1 MSAQS
6 PNGWTP
12 TGMDL
17 NLLMPLR
24 VLLEE
29 RNVSAAAL
37 RLNVSQPTASTFLAK
52 LRRYFDDPLLVRE
65 GNIYRLSPLAM
76 RLKEELPG
84 ALRSLEQ
91 IMRAQSEFNPST
103 SDHEFTILATDYASW
118 RVGTQLL
125 PRLESLAPGIKIR
138 FDHVLPAHVDG
149 APESLKDVDGML
161 LPHGYLAQQPYLD
174 VLLDD
179 WTCLVASDNPHLGER
194 PSREELLAMPWIMTI
209 SGRGAFTPAARQLQI
224 AGIDPVVSTITPNFF
239 VIPSLI
245 EGSNKAALMPGALA
259 RRAVQSSSRLR
270 LVDPPIPLS
279 ALSEAFW
286 WHRDREHEPAHR
298 WFRQQLE
305 LACAPLL
312 RAPSEE
318 F

>member
-1 MSAQS
+1 MSGQS
-6 PNGWTP
+6 SNGWTP
-12 TGMDL
+12 AGMDL
-17 NLLMPLR
+17 NLLLPLA

-29 RNVSAAAL
+29 RNVSAAAI
-37 RLNVSQPTASTFLAK
+37 RLSVSQPTASTFLAK

-65 GNIYRLSPLAM
+65 GNIYTLSPLAL
-76 RLKEELPG
+76 RLKEELPT

-91 IMRAQSEFNPST
+91 IMRAGAEFSPST

-125 PRLESLAPGIKIR
+125 PWLESVAPRIRIR
-138 FDHVLPAHVDG
+138 FDHVLPSHVDG
-149 APESLKDVDGML
+149 APDSLKDVDGML
-161 LPHGYLAQQPYLD
+161 LPHGYLAQQPHVD
-174 VLLDD
+174 VLLDE
-179 WTCLVASDNPHLGER
+179 WACMVASDNPRLGEH
-194 PSREELLAMPWIMTI
+194 PSPQELLAMPWIMTV

-224 AGIDPVVSTITPNFF
+224 AGVDPVVSTITPNFF

-245 EGSNKAALMPGALA
+245 EGSNRAALIPMALA
-259 RRAVQSSSRLR
+259 RRAVQATSGLR
-270 LVDPPIPLS
+270 LVDPPIPLT

-298 WFRQQLE
+298 WFREQLE

-312 RAPSEE
+312 QSPSKE
-318 F
+318 

>member
-1 MSAQS
+1 MDPS
-6 PNGWTP
+6 
-12 TGMDL
+12 GMDL
-17 NLLMPLR
+17 NLLLPLR

-29 RNVSAAAL
+29 RNVSAAAI

-65 GNIYRLSPLAM
+65 GNIYTLSPLAM
-76 RLKEELPG
+76 RLKEELPT
-84 ALRSLEQ
+84 ALRSVEQ
-91 IMRAQSEFNPST
+91 IMGAQSEFTPST

-125 PRLESLAPGIKIR
+125 PWLDSLAPGIRIR
-138 FDHVLPAHVDG
+138 FDHVLPSHVDG
-149 APESLKDVDGML
+149 APDSLKDVDGML
-161 LPHGYLAQQPYLD
+161 LPHGYLAQQPHVD
-174 VLLDD
+174 VLLDE
-179 WTCLVASDNPHLGER
+179 WTCLIASDNPHLGER
-194 PSREELLAMPWIMTI
+194 PSPEELLAMPWIMTI

-224 AGIDPVVSTITPNFF
+224 AGVDPVVSTITPNFF

-245 EGSNKAALMPGALA
+245 EGSNRAALMPMALA
-259 RRAVQSSSRLR
+259 QRAVQTTNRLR
-270 LVDPPIPLS
+270 IVDPPIPLT

-312 RAPSEE
+312 KPPPQE
-318 F
+318 

>member
-1 MSAQS
+1 
-6 PNGWTP
+6 
-12 TGMDL
+12 MDL
-17 NLLMPLR
+17 NLLLPLR

-29 RNVSAAAL
+29 RNVSAAAI

-65 GNIYRLSPLAM
+65 GNIYTLSPLAM
-76 RLKEELPG
+76 RLKEELPT
-84 ALRSLEQ
+84 ALRSVEQ
-91 IMRAQSEFNPST
+91 IMGAQSEFTPST

-125 PRLESLAPGIKIR
+125 PWLDSLAPGIRIR
-138 FDHVLPAHVDG
+138 FDHVLPSHVDG
-149 APESLKDVDGML
+149 APDSLKDVDGML
-161 LPHGYLAQQPYLD
+161 LPHGYLAQQPHVD
-174 VLLDD
+174 VLLDE
-179 WTCLVASDNPHLGER
+179 WTCLIASDNPHLGER
-194 PSREELLAMPWIMTI
+194 PSPEELLAMPWIMTI

-224 AGIDPVVSTITPNFF
+224 AGVDPVVSTITPNFF

-245 EGSNKAALMPGALA
+245 EGSNRAALMPMALA
-259 RRAVQSSSRLR
+259 QRAVQTTNRLR
-270 LVDPPIPLS
+270 IVDPPIPLT

-312 RAPSEE
+312 KPPPQE
-318 F
+318 

>member
-1 MSAQS
+1 
-6 PNGWTP
+6 
-12 TGMDL
+12 MDL
-17 NLLMPLR
+17 NLLLPLG

-29 RNVSAAAL
+29 RNVSSAAI
-37 RLNVSQPTASTFLAK
+37 RLNVSQPTASSFLAK

-65 GNIYRLSPLAM
+65 GNIYTLSPLAM
-76 RLKEELPG
+76 RLKEELPT

-91 IMRAQSEFNPST
+91 IMRAQSEFSPST

-118 RVGTQLL
+118 RVGTRLL
-125 PRLESLAPGIKIR
+125 PWLESLAPSIRIR
-138 FDHVLPAHVDG
+138 FDHVLPSHVDG
-149 APESLKDVDGML
+149 APDSLKDVDGML
-161 LPHGYLAQQPYLD
+161 LPHGYLAQQPHVD
-174 VLLDD
+174 VLLDE
-179 WTCLVASDNPHLGER
+179 WTCMVASDNPHLGEH
-194 PSREELLAMPWIMTI
+194 PSPEELLAMPWIMTI

-224 AGIDPVVSTITPNFF
+224 AGVDPVVSTITPNFF

-245 EGSNKAALMPGALA
+245 EGSSRVALMPMALA
-259 RRAVQSSSRLR
+259 RRAVRTTGRLR
-270 LVDPPIPLS
+270 LVDPPIPLA

-312 RAPSEE
+312 AAPSKQ
-318 F
+318 